1 LAEGSIAI
9 IRRIGIWLSLASLSL
24 AAAMTAGAQEQSS
37 SGGDRKDPAVEIIAT
52 HGGWTVQC
60 EDMGGQSARMC
71 VMAQR
76 TRNDKNHSAT
86 LTLVFVKTKPGG
98 AVNQMRIAVPIGV
111 FLPTGVTVEID
122 GKPTDRLQFRRCL
135 PQVCVAFAEATAE
148 LLDKFRNGGSASFNY
163 YEAPGLGLP
172 SAMPL
177 AGFAEALAEL
187 EKL

>member
-1 LAEGSIAI
+1 
-9 IRRIGIWLSLASLSL
+9 
-24 AAAMTAGAQEQSS
+24 MTAGAQEQQPA
-37 SGGDRKDPAVEIIAT
+37 GGKAPAVEIIAT

-60 EDMGGQSARMC
+60 EDMGGGQSARMC

-76 TRNDKNHSAT
+76 TRNDKNPAAT
-86 LTLVFVKTKPGG
+86 LSLVFVKPKPGG
-98 AVNQMRIAVPIGV
+98 AVDEMRIAVPIGV
-111 FLPTGVTVEID
+111 FLPAGVTVEID
-122 GKPTDRLQFRRCL
+122 GKAAERLQFGRCL

-148 LLDKFRNGGSASFNY
+148 LLDKFRNGTSAGFNY

>member
-1 LAEGSIAI
+1 MIM
-9 IRRIGIWLSLASLSL
+9 RRIGVWLGCASLLL
-24 AAAMTAGAQEQSS
+24 AAAVTAGAQEQQPTS
-37 SGGDRKDPAVEIIAT
+37 GDRKVPAVEVVAT

-60 EDMGGQSARMC
+60 EDMGGGQSARMC
-71 VMAQR
+71 VMVQR
-76 TRNDKNHSAT
+76 TRNDKNLAAT
-86 LTLVFVKTKPGG
+86 LSLVFVKTKPGG

-111 FLPTGVTVEID
+111 FLPAGVTVEID
-122 GKPTDRLQFRRCL
+122 GNAPDRLQFSRCL
-135 PQVCVAFAEATAE
+135 PQVCVAFADATAK
-148 LLDKFRNGGSASFNY
+148 LLDKFRNGKSASFNY

>member
-1 LAEGSIAI
+1 MI
-9 IRRIGIWLSLASLSL
+9 IRRIGIWLSLASLPL
-24 AAAMTAGAQEQSS
+24 AAAMTAGAQEQQP
-37 SGGDRKDPAVEIIAT
+37 SGGDRKVPAVEIIAR
-52 HGGWTVQC
+52 HGGWKVQC
-60 EDMGGQSARMC
+60 EDMGGGQSARMC
-71 VMAQR
+71 VMVQR
-76 TRNDKNHSAT
+76 TRNDKNLSAT
-86 LTLVFVKTKPGG
+86 LSLVFVKTKPGG
-98 AVNQMRIAVPIGV
+98 AVNEMRIAVPIGV

-122 GKPTDRLQFRRCL
+122 GNTMGRLQFSRCL

-148 LLDKFRNGGSASFNY
+148 LLDKFRNGRSASFNY